1 MSSIEQ
7 SRSSLGPTLNA
18 LAAKVAAQFAERF
31 GRPPRW
37 MAAAPGRVNLIGE
50 HVDYNGG
57 FVLPMAIERFTVIA
71 ADAAT
76 GSANEVR
83 LVSADFNEETT
94 FPLGDAMTPGEPA
107 WSNYVR
113 GVLAGCLARGFVI
126 PGLDAMIAST
136 VPIGGGLSSSAAL
149 EVATATLAEAIA
161 GQSLESASQMALLCQ
176 KAEHEFAGVPCG
188 IMDQFIAVG
197 AERDHVM
204 LLDCRSMTFELI
216 PLKSPAVTVLII
228 NSQVKHSLAAGEY
241 ANRRAE
247 CDEATRLLGVATLR
261 DVTIDDLNRTGDR
274 LPPHVYRRAR
284 HVISE
289 IGRTVAA
296 AQAISR
302 EDWATLGSLMY
313 GSHASLRDDFK
324 VSCAELDLLVE
335 LAAAL
340 GPENGVIGSRMTG
353 GGFGGCTVSLVR
365 TDAVEMVARSIGQSY
380 REKTGIE
387 ATMFSTRP
395 AGGARVLTARRP

>member
-7 SRSSLGPTLNA
+7 TNSTSEPALEA
-18 LAAKVAAQFAERF
+18 LARKVAAQFAERF

-37 MAAAPGRVNLIGE
+37 MVAAPGRVNLIGE

-57 FVLPMAIERFTVIA
+57 FVLPMAIERITVIA
-71 ADAAT
+71 ADASP

-83 LVSADFNEETT
+83 LVSADFHEETT
-94 FPLGDAMTPGEPA
+94 FQLGPAMTPGEPA

-113 GVLAGCLARGFVI
+113 GVLAGCLAGGFVI

-149 EVATATLAEAIA
+149 EVATATLAEVIA
-161 GQSLESASQMALLCQ
+161 GRSLGPTAEKALLCQ
-176 KAEHEFAGVPCG
+176 KAEHDFAGVPCG

-204 LLDCRSMTFELI
+204 LLDCRSMSFDLI
-216 PLKSPAVTVLII
+216 PLANPAVTVLIV

-241 ANRRAE
+241 AKRRAE
-247 CDEATRLLGVATLR
+247 CHEAARILGVATLR
-261 DVTIDDLNRTGDR
+261 EATTDDLNSARDR
-274 LPPHVYRRAR
+274 LPPHVVRRAR

-296 AQAISR
+296 ADAISR
-302 EDWATLGSLMY
+302 EDWTSIGSLMY
-313 GSHASLRDDFK
+313 DSHTSLRDDYE
-324 VSCAELDLLVE
+324 VSCAELDLLID
-335 LAAAL
+335 LAEAL
-340 GPENGVIGSRMTG
+340 GPEQGVIGSRMTG

-365 TDAVEMVARSIGQSY
+365 TDAVDDVAHSIGQSY

-387 ATMFSTRP
+387 PTMFATRP
-395 AGGARVLTARRP
+395 AGGARVLPLPHP